1 MGCFLCTSSESQK
14 CAADV
19 STINEY
25 LGGDGRERWE
35 GTDKC
40 KKRKGNCLPFS
51 LPMTFPRSQ
60 ELGWVLPFIEICPGS
75 WTESDSRWARFKQFH
90 CFIPWKLNNPA
101 SQSPVMSLGS
111 HVLHCWDLSPVSVLA
126 TLPSSSESR
135 HLCFWH
141 PILQLLPWLL
151 GLKLPVD
158 DTCHPQSNVLPIW
171 AFHYLGLLSFPGCV
185 YPLEVLMS
193 TVAWPMAL
201 LWAWHLSSCPAALA
215 LRLGLPSSLLS
226 AVVWEVC
233 ARSCLIFSFHIV
245 FLPYSDPYFSLKR
258 VSEQKQVEGPRTR
271 CDSSYVMVAKTS
283 FGALEKDI
291 LVNRRCH
298 LKNPNLTWLS
308 KWSCVLGDGSDGRC
322 WGSGSLSSQT
332 FGKFLDSYCWDE
344 SQASSTQAQWWI
356 EHAFLGCRKPSV
368 FKPSPLIYGTSV

>member
-1 MGCFLCTSSESQK
+1 MPRGELAPTLILHSLCCSSVCITLIMPDGETFPKLKQFSNQDAPLKKNTIARLYFGMLSFVPAVNLKNVLQMLVQIMNTWVGMG
-14 CAADV
+14 
-19 STINEY
+19 
-25 LGGDGRERWE
+25 GRGGREL
-35 GTDKC
+35 TNV

-51 LPMTFPRSQ
+51 LPVTFPRSQ

-111 HVLHCWDLSPVSVLA
+111 HVLHCWDLSPVLVLA

-245 FLPYSDPYFSLKR
+245 FLPYSDSYFK
-258 VSEQKQVEGPRTR
+258 V
-271 CDSSYVMVAKTS
+271 
-283 FGALEKDI
+283 
-291 LVNRRCH
+291 
-298 LKNPNLTWLS
+298 
-308 KWSCVLGDGSDGRC
+308 
-322 WGSGSLSSQT
+322 
-332 FGKFLDSYCWDE
+332 
-344 SQASSTQAQWWI
+344 
-356 EHAFLGCRKPSV
+356 
-368 FKPSPLIYGTSV
+368 